1 MFKAQR
7 LKCTMSVN
15 SPGYHETITVKAKPS
30 PNLKPALLPSSEGIW
45 PPSHGLAILVT
56 DRLSQVQG
64 SSYARGLRRPPTWLR
79 GSDRSRGALGL
90 AGSRLRG
97 SDSVPG

>member
-7 LKCTMSVN
+7 LKCSMSVN

-45 PPSHGLAILVT
+45 PPSHGLAILVA

-64 SSYARGLRRPPTWLR
+64 SSCPRGLCRPPT
-79 GSDRSRGALGL
+79 
-90 AGSRLRG
+90 
-97 SDSVPG
+97 

>member
-7 LKCTMSVN
+7 LKCSMNVN

-30 PNLKPALLPSSEGIW
+30 PNLKPALLPGTEGIW
-45 PPSHGLAILVT
+45 PPSHGLAILVA

-64 SSYARGLRRPPTWLR
+64 SSCPRGLCRPPTWLR
-79 GSDRSRGALGL
+79 GNDRSRGPFGL
-90 AGSRLRG
+90 AGSCLRG
-97 SDSVPG
+97 SESVRG